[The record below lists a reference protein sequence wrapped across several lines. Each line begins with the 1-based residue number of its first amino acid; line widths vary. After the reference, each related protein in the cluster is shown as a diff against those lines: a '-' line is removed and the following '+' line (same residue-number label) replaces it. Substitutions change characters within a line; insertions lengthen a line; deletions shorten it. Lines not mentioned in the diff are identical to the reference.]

1 MSQVVK
7 LNTQNGPILML
18 ASQVFQREDGSDVR
32 ADELVVGDSYTVT
45 RGGAQL
51 RETVTEVLVAEEGE
65 AREFLQEARI
75 AKLEDLLTDQ
85 GSRLETV
92 ERALESAN
100 NALLNIQRNIV
111 EMTAAHIDRIFS
123 DQVMVDSI
131 CQRILIAGANAIAF
145 KARSSQQRTPEL
157 VVIEQPIPGAIRV
170 TLLDQGGVLV
180 EEQLVETGE
189 WVSGDKLSESLQA
202 DVIPEVFGN
211 LLVGYG
217 ASVGRPYY
225 VVEDVHLE
233 TFRKDAQAG
242 AKKALEQ
249 VAGAAAPVAEAPAD
263 PALSA
268 SEAPIV
274 H

>member
-18 ASQVFQREDGSDVR
+18 ASQVFQREDGTDVR

-75 AKLEDLLTDQ
+75 AKLEDLLADQ

-92 ERALESAN
+92 EHALESAN
-100 NALLNIQRNIV
+100 TALLNIQRNIV

-131 CQRILIAGANAIAF
+131 CQRILIAGANAISF
-145 KARSSQQRTPEL
+145 KARASQQRTPEL

>member
-18 ASQVFQREDGSDVR
+18 ASQVFQREDGTDVR

-75 AKLEDLLTDQ
+75 AKLEDLLAEQ
-85 GSRLETV
+85 GSHLETV
-92 ERALESAN
+92 EHALESAN
-100 NALLNIQRNIV
+100 SALLNIQRNIV